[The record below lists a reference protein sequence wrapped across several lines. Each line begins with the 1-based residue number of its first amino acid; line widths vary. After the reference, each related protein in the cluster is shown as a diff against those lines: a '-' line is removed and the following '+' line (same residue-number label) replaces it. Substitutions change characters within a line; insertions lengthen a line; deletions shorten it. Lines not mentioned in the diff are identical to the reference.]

1 MSLYVNTAH
10 FLPILVGISYPYLLF
25 ISQLCFYF
33 FIFFFS
39 LYSQST
45 KICLM
50 LPPYNLEIPGILCHN
65 LYWCCLK
72 FHVLPAKSNSYK
84 TEVSSTLHCLVFFFF
99 GFLTGL
105 FTTAETYRK
114 HKGGVLSYL
123 LVFQRNLSCQFE
135 MLLKSE
141 LIGWCI

>member
-1 MSLYVNTAH
+1 MIKVLSVESLCKYCTLFTYFGWN
-10 FLPILVGISYPYLLF
+10 F
-25 ISQLCFYF
+25 ISVSPLHLSALFV

-84 TEVSSTLHCLVFFFF
+84 TEVSSTLHCLVFFFC
-99 GFLTGL
+99 L
-105 FTTAETYRK
+105 FSDRFVYY
-114 HKGGVLSYL
+114 S
-123 LVFQRNLSCQFE
+123 RNVQ
-135 MLLKSE
+135 KAQ
-141 LIGWCI
+141 GWCIVVPFSFPEKS